1 MRGAILKILA
11 GTALAVA
18 AAQPA
23 FAAVT
28 IATGSQMSIGGN
40 AQLIGGVT
48 ASQATSI
55 DFLAM
60 PGSVP
65 GATPGTVTNYLGT
78 GTFLGQSCSGT
89 CGTINDITSLVV
101 GGSVVPLFSLTDG
114 VTFSL
119 TNITS
124 IDRSVSNVLSFQGYG
139 SFGGTLGGDAI
150 NPQIGTFVFSTQ
162 GGTLTTFS
170 ATAVA
175 VPEPATWG
183 LMLLGFGG
191 IGVALRRRRKP
202 ALAQLA

>member
-1 MRGAILKILA
+1 MRKLMLALA
-11 GTALAVA
+11 GTATLALASA
-18 AAQPA
+18 AN
-23 FAAVT
+23 AAVT
-28 IATGSQMSIGGN
+28 IGAGSQMSINGA
-40 AQLIGGVT
+40 AQLNGGAT

-55 DFLAM
+55 DFLTNGA
-60 PGSVP
+60 PGP
-65 GATPGTVTNYLGT
+65 AAGTVGGYIGT
-78 GTFLGQSCSGT
+78 GTFAGQFCDLG

-101 GGSVVPLFSLTDG
+101 GASVTPFFILSDG